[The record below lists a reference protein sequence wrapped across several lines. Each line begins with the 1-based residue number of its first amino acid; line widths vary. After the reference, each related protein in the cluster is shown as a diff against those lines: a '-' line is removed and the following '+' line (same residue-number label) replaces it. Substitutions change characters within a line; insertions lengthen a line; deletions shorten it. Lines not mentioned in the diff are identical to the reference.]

1 MGSFFFYAIM
11 LGLAF
16 IVYDTFFLVRQK
28 TAAVIERLG
37 KFNRVANAGLQFKIP
52 IFDRIVFFQNM
63 RIRQLDVEV
72 ETKTLDNVFVLTKV
86 SVQFFVLPEKTKDS
100 YYKLESPEVQI
111 EAYIFDVVRSE
122 IPKMNL
128 DDVFANKDA
137 VALAIKE
144 SLSGSMDEY
153 GFSIAKSLVT
163 DIQPDSQVK
172 DSMNRINA
180 TERDKVA
187 AANEAEAEKIKRV
200 KSAEAEAESK
210 RLQGVGLAQQR
221 LEIARGIREAMETIS
236 QTGADQSEVMTLLL
250 MTQHYDTVQD
260 VTKNSNTNTLLL
272 PYSAN
277 AVGNMAEQIREAM
290 LTVENM
296 SGPDASK

>member
-1 MGSFFFYAIM
+1 MDSFMFIL
-11 LGLAF
+11 LGIGAYL
-16 IVYDTFFLVRQK
+16 IYDTFFLVRQK
-28 TAAVIERLG
+28 TAAVVERLG
-37 KFNRVANAGLQFKIP
+37 KFCRVANPGLQFKLP
-52 IFDRIVFFQNM
+52 IIDRIVFFQNM

-86 SVQFFVLPEKTKDS
+86 SVQYFVLPDKIQES
-100 YYKLESPEVQI
+100 YYKLESPEIQI
-111 EAYIFDVVRSE
+111 ESYIFDVVRSE
-122 IPKMNL
+122 IPKMSL

-144 SLSGSMDEY
+144 SLSDSMDEY

-163 DIQPDSQVK
+163 DIQPDQDVK

-187 AANEAEAEKIKRV
+187 AENEAEAAKIKRV
-200 KSAEAEAESK
+200 KAAEADAESK
-210 RLQGVGLAQQR
+210 RLQGVGLAEQR

-236 QTGADQSEVMTLLL
+236 QTGAEQSEVMTLLL

-277 AVGNMAEQIREAM
+277 AVGSMAEQIRESM
-290 LTVENM
+290 LAVEKM
-296 SGPDASK
+296 SETN